1 MGPSTSWSPVSSGD
15 SHFLSIW
22 RHHPPP
28 PGNCRT
34 YFSTLSLLQL
44 FCWETTALF
53 HGLFC
58 LETCSLSMFLESS
71 SRSCS
76 CRRRLACGAEGQG
89 VGQEAGNL
97 CVFPAP
103 LLLHPRV
110 WKLNP
115 RRGPNGWLHSPC
127 PLCWGIKVSIPPRE
141 VWLLLF
147 ISNHTFYSHF
157 VLLVKILVAHCML

>member
-28 PGNCRT
+28 PGNCCT

-127 PLCWGIKVSIPPRE
+127 PRLPFVGGSRSAS
-141 VWLLLF
+141 LLGRCGFCCLSVTTRFILILF
-147 ISNHTFYSHF
+147 Y
-157 VLLVKILVAHCML
+157 